1 MPMKQQNHSNINNEI
16 YTPATKG
23 KNKISNH
30 ASKPQKKN
38 RTP

>member
-1 MPMKQQNHSNINNEI
+1 MLMKPQNHININNEI
-16 YTPATKG
+16 YTPGSKG